1 MNKLI
6 GVIREQGWKRLFQI
20 IYEVKINNLIT
31 KFVSIIFRRSGL
43 KNIIVIE
50 SHNDFDCN
58 GGAFYNYL
66 IEHGY
71 NQKYLIVWLLKKK
84 NDIKLP
90 YNVKKFLLHRPSIL
104 KSYYISRAKIFTSDN
119 EVVPKARDDQKMY
132 YFDHGSICLKNCK
145 PFFNMSRKKIDYF
158 FSPSPNYDAIYCNQM
173 SIEYPNKKMLY
184 LGYPRH
190 DIFYVD
196 SEKEIEKLTLKK
208 YNKVILWMPTFRK
221 GGGFKR
227 NDSFLDFEYVIPL
240 INTEKDF
247 CEINDIL
254 KKNNTLLII
263 KIHPKQDIDTIKKLK
278 TICFENVFIV
288 DNDVVKEKNID
299 VFKLLKNTDAL
310 ISDYSSITYSY
321 ILLDKP
327 IAHVFSDVNEFKLGF
342 AMENYEDYVVGEKL
356 YSIEDMKRFINEIY
370 DGKDLYKEKRRKLT
384 NYLYLYQ
391 DGKSCERIVEFMNL

>member
-1 MNKLI
+1 M
-6 GVIREQGWKRLFQI
+6 
-20 IYEVKINNLIT
+20 
-31 KFVSIIFRRSGL
+31 
-43 KNIIVIE
+43 
-50 SHNDFDCN
+50 
-58 GGAFYNYL
+58 
-66 IEHGY
+66 
-71 NQKYLIVWLLKKK
+71 
-84 NDIKLP
+84 
-90 YNVKKFLLHRPSIL
+90 
-104 KSYYISRAKIFTSDN
+104 
-119 EVVPKARDDQKMY
+119 
-132 YFDHGSICLKNCK
+132 
-145 PFFNMSRKKIDYF
+145 
-158 FSPSPNYDAIYCNQM
+158 
-173 SIEYPNKKMLY
+173 
-184 LGYPRH
+184 
-190 DIFYVD
+190 
-196 SEKEIEKLTLKK
+196 
-208 YNKVILWMPTFRK
+208 
-221 GGGFKR
+221 
-227 NDSFLDFEYVIPL
+227 LDFEYGIPL